1 MSEASPLNAAESPS
15 GFRIPASGADTTVHI
30 NVADLPWLEGEDG
43 TKLQVLHIDLSQ
55 GLWVLN
61 VRWPA
66 GRKVATHYH
75 TGPVY
80 AVTRSGCW
88 YYEEYPE
95 TRNTA
100 GSYLYE
106 PAHSIHTLVVPQDN
120 TEETDVWFAIHGA
133 NIDIDSEG
141 RVLGVVDARSVLE
154 QWRKGCAAA
163 GLDSS
168 GTLVTGLV

>member
-1 MSEASPLNAAESPS
+1 MSEASPLNAPPRAD
-15 GFRIPASGADTTVHI
+15 GYRLQVAGADTTVHI

-43 TKLQVLHIDLSQ
+43 TKLQVLHIDLNQ

-61 VRWPA
+61 VRWPP

-75 TGPVY
+75 TGCVY

-88 YYEEYPE
+88 YYEEYPD

-106 PAHSIHTLVVPQDN
+106 PAHSVHTLVVPEDN

-141 RVLGVVDARSVLE
+141 RVLGVVDARTVLE
-154 QWRKGCAAA
+154 QWRAGCEAS

-168 GTLVTGLV
+168 GTLVAGL

>member
-1 MSEASPLNAAESPS
+1 MAEASPLNANPAPA
-15 GFRIPASGADTTVHI
+15 GFRLQPPAGDTTVHI
-30 NVADLPWLEGEDG
+30 NEADLPWLVGEDG
-43 TKLQVLHIDLSQ
+43 TGLQVLHIDLNQ

-66 GRKVATHYH
+66 GRRVATHYH

-80 AVTRSGCW
+80 AVTRTGCW

-106 PAHSIHTLVVPQDN
+106 PAHSVHTLIVPEDN
-120 TEETDVWFAIHGA
+120 SGPTEVWFAIHGA
-133 NIDIDSEG
+133 NIDIDDEG
-141 RVLGVVDARSVLE
+141 QVLGVIDARTMLE
-154 QWRKGCAAA
+154 NWQRGCAAA
-163 GLDSS
+163 GLDGSA
-168 GTLVTGLV
+168 TLVTGL